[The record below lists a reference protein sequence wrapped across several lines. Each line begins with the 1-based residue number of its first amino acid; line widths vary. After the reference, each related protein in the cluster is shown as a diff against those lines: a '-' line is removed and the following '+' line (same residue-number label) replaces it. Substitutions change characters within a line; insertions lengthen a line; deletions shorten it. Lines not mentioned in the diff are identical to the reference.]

1 MTPRRTLKSVIAF
14 LASAGALVA
23 LAGSG
28 CAPGGYYNQSQSS
41 LDSLLTTQGALMRR
55 MDGLE
60 TKVDATKENVQA
72 SRASSDSRLGELSQR
87 MDVLEGKLEASGI
100 RFTELAQKVDTVKQK
115 ISSADS
121 ARVAAGLAPRD
132 TTGIPDPEAAYQ
144 AAYSDIAS
152 GRYDLARQA
161 FEQYL
166 VHYPDTEVSDNAQ
179 YWIGECYYATGNFEG
194 AIAAFEKVVRN
205 YPKGDKVPAALFKIG
220 VSHARLGHNEDAKR
234 YFRQVIQKYPR
245 SAEASLAKERLA
257 QIP

>member
-1 MTPRRTLKSVIAF
+1 MNGSRSVRSIVVL
-14 LASAGALVA
+14 LASAGALGA
-23 LAGSG
+23 LAGPG
-28 CAPGGYYNQSQSS
+28 CAPGGYYNQTQSS
-41 LDSLLTTQGALMRR
+41 LDSLLTTQGEMMRR
-55 MDGLE
+55 VERLE
-60 TKVDATKENVQA
+60 QKVDATQQNVQA
-72 SRASSDSRLGELSQR
+72 TRASQDARMTDLSQR
-87 MDVLEGKLEASGI
+87 MDVLQGQLEASGV

-121 ARVAAGLAPRD
+121 ARIAMGLAPRD

-179 YWIGECYYATGNFEG
+179 YWIGECYYATGDFDG
-194 AIAAFEKVVRN
+194 AIRAFEKVIQN

-220 VSHARLGHNEDAKR
+220 VSHARLGHNDDAKK
-234 YFRQVIQKYPR
+234 YFRQVIQKYPK
-245 SAEASLAKERLA
+245 SPEASLAKERLS

>member
-1 MTPRRTLKSVIAF
+1 MTRPRRTRSFVAL

-23 LAGSG
+23 LAGPG

-41 LDSLLTTQGALMRR
+41 LDSLLTSQAQLMRR
-55 MDGLE
+55 VDQLDKKM
-60 TKVDATKENVQA
+60 DATRENVQA
-72 SRASSDSRLGELSQR
+72 SRASSDTRLSELSQR
-87 MDVLEGKLEASGI
+87 MDVLEGKLEASGV

-166 VHYPDTEVSDNAQ
+166 AHYPDTEVSDNAQ
-179 YWIGECYYATGNFEG
+179 YWIGECYYATGDFDG
-194 AIAAFEKVVRN
+194 AIKAFEKVVAK
-205 YPKGDKVPAALFKIG
+205 YPKGDKVPASIFKIG
-220 VSHARLGHNEDAKR
+220 VCHARLGHNEEAKKSLR
-234 YFRQVIQKYPR
+234 SVIQRYPK
-245 SAEASLAKERLA
+245 SPEASLAKERLS